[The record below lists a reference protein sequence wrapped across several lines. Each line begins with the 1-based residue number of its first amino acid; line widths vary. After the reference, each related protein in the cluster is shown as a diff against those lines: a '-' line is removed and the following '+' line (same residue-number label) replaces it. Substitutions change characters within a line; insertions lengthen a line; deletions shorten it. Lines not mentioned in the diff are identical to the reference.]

1 MAARQFR
8 WLLISEM
15 LIYSLIGIWLV
26 GRGWAPIDA
35 AGFGLAAFLGVRL
48 GLILASFGL
57 MLHGSV
63 AVPEKL
69 RIGPLQALRMVLEEY
84 VTLIVLFTVIQ
95 PFEKFW
101 MAPDR
106 LGHCA
111 TRPLPLL
118 LIHGYQCNRGF
129 WIWMRARLEAAGWT
143 VATHSM
149 EPVWT
154 EIDNYADGI
163 ERRIDEVLA
172 ATGAPQVIL
181 ICHSMGGLASR
192 AYLRRYGKSK
202 VARLVTLGSPHQGT
216 LLARLG
222 LGPNARQMRI
232 GNPWL
237 VALGAAGAVPLPQ
250 GSVSIFSHHDNYV
263 YPQETRSRLEGATN
277 VAIGGV
283 SHLGMAFSPRV
294 LDSLLQALEPSLE
307 LERSE
312 KS

>member
-1 MAARQFR
+1 MAARQLR
-8 WLLISEM
+8 WLLFGEL
-15 LIYSLIGIWLV
+15 LIYSLLGSWLV
-26 GRGWAPIDA
+26 VRGWTPLEA
-35 AGFGLAAFLGVRL
+35 AGFGLAGFLAVRL
-48 GLILASFGL
+48 CLVLATFGF
-57 MLHGSV
+57 MLKGSV

-84 VTLIVLFTVIQ
+84 AALIILFTVIQ

-101 MAPDR
+101 MDPDR

-129 WIWMRARLEAAGWT
+129 WIWMRWRLEAAGWT

-181 ICHSMGGLASR
+181 ICHSMGGLAAR
-192 AYLRRYGKSK
+192 AYLRRHGKGK
-202 VARLVTLGSPHQGT
+202 VARMITLGSVHHGT
-216 LLARLG
+216 ELASLG
-222 LGPNARQMRI
+222 IGPNARQMRI

-237 VALGAAGAVPLPQ
+237 IALGAPGAVPLPQ

-263 YPQETRSRLEGATN
+263 FPQETSSRLEGATN
-277 VAIGGV
+277 IAISGV
-283 SHLGMAFSPRV
+283 SHIGMAFSPRV
-294 LDSLLQALEPSLE
+294 LGSLMEALEPSV
-307 LERSE
+307 
-312 KS
+312 